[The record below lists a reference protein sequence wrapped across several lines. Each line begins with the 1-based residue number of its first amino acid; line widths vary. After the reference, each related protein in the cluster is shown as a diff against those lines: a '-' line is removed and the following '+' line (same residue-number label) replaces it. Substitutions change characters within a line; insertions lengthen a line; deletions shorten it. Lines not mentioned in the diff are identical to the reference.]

1 MVKTQL
7 YKTKSAPEI
16 QKAADTELAPL
27 TTTITGGGA
36 TRRWGSKVLPTSVPN
51 AQVTHLQITPP

>member
-7 YKTKSAPEI
+7 YETKFAPEI

-27 TTTITGGGA
+27 TIMDGGA

-51 AQVTHLQITPP
+51 AQVTHLQITLP